1 MAAVFRRAAR
11 DGDHFRRSG
20 GRSAAVSRP
29 YLRLY
34 RARADRPRAVAG
46 RRRGGQQDDPC
57 AAQSPSGAPRAPPAP
72 EDAAAR
78 DVSPGR
84 VMRAALRVL
93 LQWRRALRADR
104 SGDRKGPARAV
115 SPRGGGARTPDRA
128 RFDGVEGL
136 SRSRTAGPA
145 RRRRLEKDNDRR
157 VDLIAG
163 QQQPRRSLK
172 LMDDVNGAPTPAGPE
187 LNARLEFELNLY
199 YQMKLIR
206 AFEDRV
212 SRLHRQN
219 KILGGVYS
227 GAGQEAIVTGICS
240 ALRPG
245 DFVAPLHRDLG
256 VFLMMGV
263 DPGRLMAQRMGKEN
277 GLSRGKDSFL
287 HGGDLEHGIFGST
300 SMLGSSLPIAVGA
313 ALKFQIK
320 REKHVAV
327 AFFGEGAASRGDVH
341 EAMNFAGVR
350 KLPVIFVCENNR
362 YAYSTPLE
370 KQMAIE
376 NVADRAAAY
385 GFRGHVVSGNDLLA
399 VVQLSERVIERVREG
414 GGPALIECKTYRY
427 RGHSE
432 HDPALYRDK
441 DELIE
446 WESRDPIPRY
456 EFYLEKRGHDIRA
469 IREQIDERTRRI
481 VQEAVDFAENSPWPA
496 PESAMEDLYAPSML
510 PSSSN
515 GKRQ

>member
-1 MAAVFRRAAR
+1 MAA
-11 DGDHFRRSG
+11 DS
-20 GRSAAVSRP
+20 
-29 YLRLY
+29 
-34 RARADRPRAVAG
+34 
-46 RRRGGQQDDPC
+46 
-57 AAQSPSGAPRAPPAP
+57 
-72 EDAAAR
+72 ENTAAA
-78 DVSPGR
+78 
-84 VMRAALRVL
+84 AAPD
-93 LQWRRALRADR
+93 A
-104 SGDRKGPARAV
+104 
-115 SPRGGGARTPDRA
+115 GARVE
-128 RFDGVEGL
+128 FDL
-136 SRSRTAGPA
+136 H
-145 RRRRLEKDNDRR
+145 
-157 VDLIAG
+157 
-163 QQQPRRSLK
+163 
-172 LMDDVNGAPTPAGPE
+172 
-187 LNARLEFELNLY
+187 LY

-227 GAGQEAIVTGICS
+227 GAGQEAIVTGTC
-240 ALRPG
+240 APLLPG

-263 DPGRLMAQRMGKEN
+263 DPGRLMSQLMGKES

-327 AFFGEGAASRGDVH
+327 AFFGEGASSRGDVH

-362 YAYSTPLE
+362 FAYSTPLE

-376 NVADRAAAY
+376 DVASRAEAY
-385 GFRGHVVSGNDLLA
+385 GFKGHVVSGNDLLE
-399 VVQLSERVIERVREG
+399 VVQLSERAIHRTREG
-414 GGPALIECKTYRY
+414 GGPVLIECKTYRY

-441 DELIE
+441 EELVE
-446 WESRDPIPRY
+446 WQSRDPIPRY
-456 EFYLEKRGHDIRA
+456 EFYLEKRGHDVRHL
-469 IREQIDERTRRI
+469 RESIDERTQKV
-481 VQEAVDFAENSPWPA
+481 VQGAVDFAENDPL
-496 PESAMEDLYAPSML
+496 PEAREALEDLYAPAN
-510 PSSSN
+510 PPGPPGSSN
-515 GKRQ
+515 GKP